1 MTDFNHVAVS
11 VPDLKSAVNFYTTC
25 FGFTRLRPDHTHDRT
40 TTPNSPI
47 FTIYGPTL
55 NTVHVAYL
63 ASANGIG
70 FEIFQF
76 DSPSYEAPAAPN
88 ASAQGQEFA
97 FNRGGF
103 YHVAV
108 TVEDV
113 KSSVAKAVALG
124 GKHYGNIADIGEGKS
139 AAYVRDPW
147 GNVVELL
154 DIGFVELCARK
165 RPE

>member
-1 MTDFNHVAVS
+1 MDFNHVAVS
-11 VPDLKSAVNFYTTC
+11 VPDLKSAVDFYILC
-25 FGFTRLRPDHTHDRT
+25 FGFTRLRPDNTHDRI

-55 NTVHVAYL
+55 KTVHVAYL

-88 ASAQGQEFA
+88 TSAQGQEFA

-108 TVEDV
+108 TVADV
-113 KSSVAKAVALG
+113 KSSVEKAVALG
-124 GKHYGNIADIGEGKS
+124 GKQFGDIADIGEGKS
-139 AAYVRDPW
+139 AAYVGDPW

-154 DIGFVELCARK
+154 DIGFVELCSRK
-165 RPE
+165 RAE